1 MIKDIRELLTRRPS
15 LYFWIFS
22 ACVTSY
28 LLTRKSVDFY
38 PFYNIARNILYL
50 GKDLYGPNPAFSY
63 PPFFYC
69 LVSFFA
75 VFTEKIALLL
85 WTIFNIGLISSTY
98 MLIVK
103 IVALFEP
110 ANTHLVQDVSF
121 KRKAIVIL
129 PFIVILGIVA
139 DNLNLGQVN
148 PLTFFLSVLSI
159 YAALKE
165 KHAISGISLGIAIA
179 IKVTPALM
187 IFFYL
192 LKGYR
197 KFLPWCLLTVLACF
211 TVIPLAFYGYEN
223 TLKFTS
229 DFFNLVIMPFFRG
242 DITIRETSGFW
253 HSNQSFDGFF
263 GRHFTPFGR
272 QYYGAAHMFD
282 PAFLDLAG
290 AKKLSLAVKIVT
302 SIFLLYAVRGSI
314 KKNTGLLK
322 FEFAAG
328 FIFILLVSPA
338 SWLNHYI
345 TVMFAY
351 YVAVNYI
358 TSRKNNE
365 ANKRILGGCLLACCA
380 LTATGA
386 LYLSADLPKVI
397 QSMSGMFLGHLI
409 LFIGIVTVL
418 IREKNSISTGRQ

>member
-1 MIKDIRELLTRRPS
+1 MFMDIKRHLSRKSSLFLGLFFIGITAYLLTRR
-15 LYFWIFS
+15 
-22 ACVTSY
+22 
-28 LLTRKSVDFY
+28 SVDFY

-69 LVSFFA
+69 IVSFFA
-75 VFTEKIALLL
+75 VFTEKIALLF
-85 WTIFNIGLISSTY
+85 WTIFNICLITSAY

-103 IVALFEP
+103 IVAFFEP
-110 ANTHLVQDVSF
+110 ANTRLVQDASL

-129 PFIVILGIVA
+129 PFMVMLGIVA

-165 KHAISGISLGIAIA
+165 KHIISGVSLGIAIA

-187 IFFYL
+187 ILFFL
-192 LKGYR
+192 IKGYR

-211 TVIPLAFYGYEN
+211 TVIPLAFFGYEN

-229 DFFNLVIMPFFRG
+229 DFFNLVILPFFRG

-272 QYYGAAHMFD
+272 EYYGAAHMFD

-302 SIFLLYAVRGSI
+302 SIILLYAVRGSI
-314 KKNTGLLK
+314 KSNQGLLK

-358 TSRKNNE
+358 TSKGNNE
-365 ANKRILGGCLLACCA
+365 LNKKILGGCLMACCA

-386 LYLSADLPKVI
+386 LYLSVDLPKVI

-418 IREKNSISTGRQ
+418 IREKKSIHRGKQ